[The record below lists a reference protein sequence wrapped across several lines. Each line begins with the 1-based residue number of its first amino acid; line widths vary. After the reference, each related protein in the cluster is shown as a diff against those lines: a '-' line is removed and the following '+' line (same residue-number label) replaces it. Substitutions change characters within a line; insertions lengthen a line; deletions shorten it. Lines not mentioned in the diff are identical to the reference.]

1 MGVPLGQTAARIGTA
16 AGEVNGRSL
25 AGARHGRYRREPARG
40 RQGGAV
46 AAEPG
51 GFLTVP
57 EVADLLRLKARR
69 VYALARAGVLPSR
82 RVTGRLLFARGDLE
96 GWLRDRSPPA
106 VREPPAVLV
115 GSHDPLLEWAL
126 RESGSGISSFCDGSL
141 DGLARMARGAA
152 AMAGVHLAED
162 DGNGWNRRHVLD
174 RLPQAPVVLLEWA
187 WREKGLVVPAANPLR
202 IAGIRDLAGRR
213 IVVRQEQAGSQL
225 LLERLLA
232 RDGVAASPAPEVARS
247 EADAALAVADGKADA
262 AFGLAGMARQ
272 FRLGFVPVVRERF
285 DLVVFRRAYFEPPVQ
300 CLVALA
306 ASGAFARKAEEMGGY
321 DLSGQFRVHHNGP

>member
-1 MGVPLGQTAARIGTA
+1 MGVPLGQTAPRIGTA

-25 AGARHGRYRREPARG
+25 AGLRHGRYRKGPARG
-40 RQGGAV
+40 RGGTV
-46 AAEPG
+46 KAEPG

-69 VYALARAGVLPSR
+69 VYALARSGVLPSR

-96 GWLRDRSPPA
+96 GWLRDRSAPA
-106 VREPPAVLV
+106 AGWEPPAVLV

-152 AMAGVHLAED
+152 AMAGVHLAENGD
-162 DGNGWNRRHVLD
+162 GWNRRHVRE

-187 WREKGLVVPAANPLR
+187 WRDRGLVVPAANPLR
-202 IAGIRDLAGRR
+202 IARVRDLAGRR

-262 AFGLAGMARQ
+262 AFGLACMARQ